1 MYLQGLSLQNF
12 RNYSSKTLLFSQP
25 ITIVVAPN
33 ASGKTNLL
41 EALHLLS
48 TGESF
53 RAGAVDDFIQVDQE
67 YGRIKGKISKDGEES
82 EIELLLTRGVVA
94 GKRSA
99 KKIFSVNGV
108 RRVKQKVVGHL
119 SVVSF
124 IPEDLRLITG
134 SPARRRSFLNDL
146 LSQLDP
152 EYTHA
157 LTTYEQTLK
166 RRNKL
171 LQLIRDNKI
180 PATTLSYWNTSL
192 LKHGV
197 YLQEQR
203 RQLFDRFTA
212 IPFPME
218 LSIQYDP
225 SVISEAR
232 MAQYAEA
239 ELAVGHTLVG
249 PHKDDY
255 MVHFELNSQPPTT
268 NHQPLS
274 THGSRGQQRMGVLW
288 LKIAAFTF
296 LKEKNGTPPLLLLDD
311 IFSELDI
318 KNRQL
323 VLDLIAQTQTIL
335 SSAEE
340 EVLELEELKQADII
354 RLWKP
359 SSSSH
364 MRGSILYYFLDSCL
378 RRND

>member
-53 RAGAVDDFIQVDQE
+53 RAGTVDDFIQVDQE
-67 YGRIKGKISKDGEES
+67 YGRIKGKISKDSEES

-180 PATTLSYWNTSL
+180 PPTTLSYWNTSL
-192 LKHGV
+192 LKHGM

-255 MVHFELNSQPPTT
+255 MVHFSVQRSHNNLHPTSY
-268 NHQPLS
+268 NLHPLS

-340 EVLELEELKQADII
+340 EVLELEELKHADVV
-354 RLWKP
+354 RL
-359 SSSSH
+359 
-364 MRGSILYYFLDSCL
+364 
-378 RRND
+378 